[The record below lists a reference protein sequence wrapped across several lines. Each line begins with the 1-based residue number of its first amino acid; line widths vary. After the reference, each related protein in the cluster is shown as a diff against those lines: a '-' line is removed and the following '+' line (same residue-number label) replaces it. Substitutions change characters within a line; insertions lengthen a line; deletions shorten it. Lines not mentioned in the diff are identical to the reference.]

1 MEQCHVRVAR
11 LGRKR
16 WTWSI
21 DGIAVRRGRWQ
32 GTAASKELADF
43 AVDMVL
49 TALATEPLDA
59 TAAKA
64 G

>member
-21 DGIAVRRGRWQ
+21 DAIADRRGHWQ

-49 TALATEPLDA
+49 TALATGPLDA
-59 TAAKA
+59 ATAEAV
-64 G
+64 